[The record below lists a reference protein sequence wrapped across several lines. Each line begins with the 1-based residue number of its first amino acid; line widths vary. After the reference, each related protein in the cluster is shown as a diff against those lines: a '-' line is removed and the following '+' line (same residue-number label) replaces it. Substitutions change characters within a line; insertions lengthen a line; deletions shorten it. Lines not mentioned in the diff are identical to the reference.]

1 MSLFAIHILSLQGL
15 GDTCVEFWPTF
26 TLERA
31 GGTVS
36 PSCGYVRSLPSE
48 ELEQESQ

>member
-15 GDTCVEFWPTF
+15 GDALNSGPCSP
-26 TLERA
+26 LERA